1 MHDLKRGLILIPIIL
16 IGRIIDAYDS
26 FVDEHNVFR
35 LGNWLDYFEPVR
47 IAADYSFELGLARAV
62 DEGAIVFPPT
72 TCSSI
77 DP

>member
-1 MHDLKRGLILIPIIL
+1 
-16 IGRIIDAYDS
+16 
-26 FVDEHNVFR
+26 VDEHNVFR

-47 IAADYSFELGLARAV
+47 IAADHFFELGLARAV

>member
-1 MHDLKRGLILIPIIL
+1 M
-16 IGRIIDAYDS
+16 
-26 FVDEHNVFR
+26 FR

-47 IAADYSFELGLARAV
+47 IAADHFFELGLARAV

-72 TCSSI
+72 TRSAI

>member
-1 MHDLKRGLILIPIIL
+1 MHDLKRGLILIPIVL
-16 IGRIIDAYDS
+16 IGGIIDSYDS
-26 FVDEHNVFR
+26 FADELNVFR

-47 IAADYSFELGLARAV
+47 IAADHFFELGLAWAV

-72 TCSSI
+72 TRSAI